1 MTKIHIPHDA
11 IVFVGD
17 GRKALFLRNEGDE
30 KYPNLKTE
38 RVFLD
43 HNPPTHE
50 QGTDRPGRSFSSV
63 GHGRS
68 AVEQTDWHDLEEHHF
83 ARVVAEALEKLVRE
97 RHVKALLI
105 AAPPRT
111 LAVCVRRC
119 TRTSR
124 PASLRRSTRISR
136 ISRSTRSRSTS
147 RGRRFRRCVSLP
159 FKTPKT
165 GRDRNVSALQKLI
178 LIIQ

>member
-1 MTKIHIPHDA
+1 MTKIRIPHDA

-17 GRKALFLRNEGDE
+17 GCKALFLRNDGDE
-30 KYPNLKTE
+30 KFPNLRTE

-50 QGTDRPGRSFSSV
+50 QGSDKPGRSFSSV

-68 AVEQTDWHDLEEHHF
+68 AVEQTDWHDLEQHRF
-83 ARVVAEALEKLVRE
+83 ARVVAEALEKLMRD

-111 LAVCVRRC
+111 LAD
-119 TRTSR
+119 
-124 PASLRRSTRISR
+124 LRQALHKDVKAGI
-136 ISRSTRSRSTS
+136 IAEVDKD
-147 RGRRFRRCVSLP
+147 F
-159 FKTPKT
+159 T
-165 GRDRNVSALQKLI
+165 GQPIYEIEKHLAG
-178 LIIQ
+178 

>member
-17 GRKALFLRNEGDE
+17 GCKALFLRNDGDE
-30 KYPNLKTE
+30 KFPNLRTE

-50 QGTDRPGRSFSSV
+50 QGSDKPGRSFSSV

-68 AVEQTDWHDLEEHHF
+68 AVEQTDWHDLEQHRF
-83 ARVVAEALEKLVRE
+83 AREVAQALEKLMRE
-97 RHVKALLI
+97 RHVKALVI

-111 LAVCVRRC
+111 LAD
-119 TRTSR
+119 
-124 PASLRRSTRISR
+124 LRQALHKDVKAGI
-136 ISRSTRSRSTS
+136 IAEVDKD
-147 RGRRFRRCVSLP
+147 F
-159 FKTPKT
+159 T
-165 GRDRNVSALQKLI
+165 GQPVYEIEKHLAG
-178 LIIQ
+178 

>member
-17 GRKALFLRNEGDE
+17 GCKALFLRNDGDE
-30 KYPNLKTE
+30 KFPNLRTE

-50 QGTDRPGRSFSSV
+50 QGTDKPGRSFSSV

-68 AVEQTDWHDLEEHHF
+68 AVEQTDWHDLEQHRF
-83 ARVVAEALEKLVRE
+83 ARVVAEALEKLMRE
-97 RHVKALLI
+97 RHVKALVI

-111 LAVCVRRC
+111 LAD
-119 TRTSR
+119 
-124 PASLRRSTRISR
+124 LREALHKDVKARI
-136 ISRSTRSRSTS
+136 IAEVDKD
-147 RGRRFRRCVSLP
+147 F
-159 FKTPKT
+159 T
-165 GRDRNVSALQKLI
+165 GQPVYEIEKHLAG
-178 LIIQ
+178 

>member
-17 GRKALFLRNEGDE
+17 GCKALFLRNDGDE
-30 KYPNLKTE
+30 KFPNLRTE

-50 QGTDRPGRSFSSV
+50 QGTDKPGRSFSSV

-68 AVEQTDWHDLEEHHF
+68 AVEQTDWHDLEQHRF
-83 ARVVAEALEKLVRE
+83 ARVVAEALEKLMRE
-97 RHVKALLI
+97 RHVKALVI

-111 LAVCVRRC
+111 LAD
-119 TRTSR
+119 
-124 PASLRRSTRISR
+124 LRQALHKDVKARI
-136 ISRSTRSRSTS
+136 IAEVDKD
-147 RGRRFRRCVSLP
+147 F
-159 FKTPKT
+159 T
-165 GRDRNVSALQKLI
+165 GQPLYEIEKHLAG
-178 LIIQ
+178 

>member
-17 GRKALFLRNEGDE
+17 GCKALFLRNDGDE
-30 KYPNLKTE
+30 KFPNLRTE

-50 QGTDRPGRSFSSV
+50 QGSDKPGRSFSSV

-68 AVEQTDWHDLEEHHF
+68 AVEQTDWHDLEQHRF
-83 ARVVAEALEKLVRE
+83 ARVVAQELEKLMRE
-97 RHVKALLI
+97 RHVKALVI

-111 LAVCVRRC
+111 LAD
-119 TRTSR
+119 
-124 PASLRRSTRISR
+124 LREALHKDVKARI
-136 ISRSTRSRSTS
+136 IAEVDKD
-147 RGRRFRRCVSLP
+147 F
-159 FKTPKT
+159 T
-165 GRDRNVSALQKLI
+165 GQPVYEIEKHLAG
-178 LIIQ
+178 

>member
-17 GRKALFLRNEGDE
+17 GCKALFLRNDGDE
-30 KYPNLKTE
+30 KFPNLRTE

-50 QGTDRPGRSFSSV
+50 QGSDKPGRSFSSV

-68 AVEQTDWHDLEEHHF
+68 AVEQTDWHDLEQHRF
-83 ARVVAEALEKLVRE
+83 TRVVAEALEKLMRE
-97 RHVKALLI
+97 RHVKALVI

-111 LAVCVRRC
+111 LAD
-119 TRTSR
+119 
-124 PASLRRSTRISR
+124 LRQALHKDVKAGI
-136 ISRSTRSRSTS
+136 IAEVDKD
-147 RGRRFRRCVSLP
+147 F
-159 FKTPKT
+159 T
-165 GRDRNVSALQKLI
+165 GQPVYEIEKHLAG
-178 LIIQ
+178 

>member
-17 GRKALFLRNEGDE
+17 GCKALFLRNDGDE
-30 KYPNLKTE
+30 KFPNLRTE

-50 QGTDRPGRSFSSV
+50 QGSDKPGRSFSSV

-68 AVEQTDWHDLEEHHF
+68 AVEQTDWHDLEQHRF
-83 ARVVAEALEKLVRE
+83 AREVAQALEKLMRE
-97 RHVKALLI
+97 RHVKALVI

-111 LAVCVRRC
+111 LAD
-119 TRTSR
+119 
-124 PASLRRSTRISR
+124 LRQALHKDVKAGI
-136 ISRSTRSRSTS
+136 IAEIDKN
-147 RGRRFRRCVSLP
+147 F
-159 FKTPKT
+159 T
-165 GRDRNVSALQKLI
+165 GQPVYEIEKHLAG
-178 LIIQ
+178 

>member
-17 GRKALFLRNEGDE
+17 GCKALFLRNDGDE
-30 KYPNLKTE
+30 KFPNLRTE

-50 QGTDRPGRSFSSV
+50 QGTDKPGRSFSSV

-68 AVEQTDWHDLEEHHF
+68 AVEQTDWHDLEQHRF
-83 ARVVAEALEKLVRE
+83 ARVVAEALEKLMRE
-97 RHVKALLI
+97 RHVKALVI

-111 LAVCVRRC
+111 LAD
-119 TRTSR
+119 
-124 PASLRRSTRISR
+124 LRQALHKDVKAGI
-136 ISRSTRSRSTS
+136 IAEIDKD
-147 RGRRFRRCVSLP
+147 F
-159 FKTPKT
+159 T
-165 GRDRNVSALQKLI
+165 GQPVYEIEKHLAG
-178 LIIQ
+178 

>member
-1 MTKIHIPHDA
+1 MTKIQIPHDA

-30 KYPNLKTE
+30 KFPNLRTE

-43 HNPPTHE
+43 NNPPTHE
-50 QGTDRPGRSFSSV
+50 QGTDKPGRSFSSV

-97 RHVKALLI
+97 RKVKALVI

-111 LAVCVRRC
+111 LAD
-119 TRTSR
+119 
-124 PASLRRSTRISR
+124 LRQALHKDVKAHVIAEVDSY
-136 ISRSTRSRSTS
+136 
-147 RGRRFRRCVSLP
+147 
-159 FKTPKT
+159 FKQKT
-165 GRDRNVSALQKLI
+165 VYEIEKHLAG
-178 LIIQ
+178 

>member
-17 GRKALFLRNEGDE
+17 GCKALFLRNDGDE
-30 KYPNLKTE
+30 KFPNLRTE

-50 QGTDRPGRSFSSV
+50 QGTDKPGRSFSSV

-68 AVEQTDWHDLEEHHF
+68 AVEQTDWHDLEQHRF
-83 ARVVAEALEKLVRE
+83 ARVVAEALEKLMRE
-97 RHVKALLI
+97 RHVKALVI

-111 LAVCVRRC
+111 LAD
-119 TRTSR
+119 
-124 PASLRRSTRISR
+124 LRQALHKDVKARI
-136 ISRSTRSRSTS
+136 IAEVDKD
-147 RGRRFRRCVSLP
+147 F
-159 FKTPKT
+159 T
-165 GRDRNVSALQKLI
+165 GQPVYEIEKHLAG
-178 LIIQ
+178 

>member
-30 KYPNLKTE
+30 KFPNLKTE

-50 QGTDRPGRSFSSV
+50 QGTDKPGRSYASM
-63 GHGRS
+63 GPGRS
-68 AVEQTDWHDLEEHHF
+68 AVESTDWHDLEEHHF

-97 RHVKALLI
+97 RESPADRR
-105 AAPPRT
+105 AAAHP
-111 LAVCVRRC
+111 
-119 TRTSR
+119 
-124 PASLRRSTRISR
+124 RRSASGAAQ
-136 ISRSTRSRSTS
+136 
-147 RGRRFRRCVSLP
+147 GRQGTAVRLSVE
-159 FKTPKT
+159 
-165 GRDRNVSALQKLI
+165 
-178 LIIQ
+178 

>member
-17 GRKALFLRNEGDE
+17 GCKALFLRNDGDE
-30 KYPNLKTE
+30 KFPNLRTE

-50 QGTDRPGRSFSSV
+50 QGTDKPGRSFSSV

-68 AVEQTDWHDLEEHHF
+68 AVEQTDWHDLEQHRF
-83 ARVVAEALEKLVRE
+83 ARVVAQELEKLMRE
-97 RHVKALLI
+97 RHVKALVI

-111 LAVCVRRC
+111 LAD
-119 TRTSR
+119 
-124 PASLRRSTRISR
+124 LREALHKDVKARI
-136 ISRSTRSRSTS
+136 IAEVDKD
-147 RGRRFRRCVSLP
+147 F
-159 FKTPKT
+159 T
-165 GRDRNVSALQKLI
+165 GQPVYEIEKHLAG
-178 LIIQ
+178 